1 MPTMSP
7 SQARAFQQA
16 AARFNVYIL
25 VRETNLASLD
35 HVGKGYAEPKRLDC
49 KAKTADSNWQS
60 PFGEKQSAGLVTDPE
75 VVGQG
80 AYRLRKYAEALAEW
94 AGFARTYLRPE
105 VRTLEGQR
113 RLTYVP
119 NGGLYFVDLDP
130 ASPRYGCLKF
140 TSSSLM
146 SAGKYIHGDF
156 DLYGIV
162 PAGDPARNVRVAET
176 MLDDYA
182 ARQARGP
189 GEAPPT
195 NHFRSPELR
204 DVQYFLNRQLG
215 VPMVLHGAQEGYK
228 GEHTDETI
236 DVFHPD
242 GQMTRAE
249 GAAGIAALYQTL
261 FKGRKLFTKGGP
273 TVTVRGGYH
282 MPG

>member
-1 MPTMSP
+1 MPAMS
-7 SQARAFQQA
+7 SGQARAFQEA
-16 AARFNVYIL
+16 AAHFNVYIL

-35 HVGKGYAEPKRLDC
+35 HVGKGHAVPKRLDC
-49 KAKTADSNWQS
+49 KAKTADFDYPS
-60 PFGEKQSAGLVTDPE
+60 PYGQKSSAGLVTDPTIT
-75 VVGQG
+75 GPG
-80 AYRLRKYAEALAEW
+80 AYKPRKYPEALSEW

-105 VRTLEGQR
+105 VQTLEGQR
-113 RLTYVP
+113 RLTFIP
-119 NGGLYFVDLDP
+119 MGGLYFVDLDP
-130 ASPRYGCLKF
+130 MSPRYGCLKF

-162 PAGDPARNVRVAET
+162 PADDPARNVRVAEN
-176 MLDDYA
+176 MLEDYA
-182 ARQARGP
+182 ARQARAP
-189 GEAPPT
+189 GSSPPT

-204 DVQYFLNRQLG
+204 DVQYFLNRKLG

-273 TVTVRGGYH
+273 TQTVRGGYH
-282 MPG
+282 TPG